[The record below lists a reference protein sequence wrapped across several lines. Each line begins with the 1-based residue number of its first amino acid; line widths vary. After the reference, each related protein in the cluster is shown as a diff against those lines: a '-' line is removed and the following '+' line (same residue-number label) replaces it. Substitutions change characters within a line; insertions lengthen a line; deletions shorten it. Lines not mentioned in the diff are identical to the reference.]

1 MHRAWRA
8 ADQRGE
14 LAACARG
21 REWLQCAAAADHQ
34 RDHDCAEYAA
44 GQGAH
49 QIDQENGGYPRRGG
63 IPGEAADDEAGG
75 EADHHNSQQDAPRDG
90 RDMAWIAD
98 VANTCRVARADA
110 LIWCKRRPSFQP
122 ARE

>member
-14 LAACARG
+14 LAGARAAANGSSAPPLPTISAIMIAPSTPRG
-21 REWLQCAAAADHQ
+21 RARTRSTQD
-34 RDHDCAEYAA
+34 D
-44 GQGAH
+44 
-49 QIDQENGGYPRRGG
+49 GGYPRRGG
-63 IPGEAADDEAGG
+63 IPGVAADDEADG
-75 EADHHNSQQDAPRDG
+75 EADQHNSQQDAPRDG